1 MGKKRLN
8 RIIMLFLAT
17 AFFATG
23 CASFPGKQLPTYT
36 NNQLPVPAK
45 KIIATYDV
53 KALGIYGA
61 DSKMSAARI
70 DGKIQKI
77 LAPSPIFSD
86 LRSGSGQ
93 SEYHYS
99 FLFRNNGIPPIPVAF
114 LNGFICGFT
123 FGLVPAFARDI
134 YIITVDV
141 KQDGRVLKTYT
152 YQDHMDSWIQIGLL
166 VLTPFYFPITV
177 SDEVIDNMIMNFAF
191 DFSNDVRSGVFL
203 AKQN

>member
-1 MGKKRLN
+1 MRKNRLS
-8 RIIMLFLAT
+8 RIIVPFLAVV
-17 AFFATG
+17 FIATG

-36 NNQLPVPAK
+36 NNQLPIPAK
-45 KIIATYDV
+45 KISATYDV
-53 KALGIYGA
+53 KAFGIHGEDCKVSA
-61 DSKMSAARI
+61 DRI

-77 LAPSPIFSD
+77 LVPSPIFSD

-93 SEYHYS
+93 SDYHYS
-99 FLFRNNGIPPIPVAF
+99 FLFRNDGIPPIPVAF

-134 YIITVDV
+134 FVITVDV

-152 YQDHMDSWIQIGLL
+152 YQDHMDSWIQIGLI

-177 SDEVIDNMIMNFAF
+177 SDEIIDNMIMNFAY
-191 DFSNDVRSGVFL
+191 DFSSDIRSGTYL
-203 AKQN
+203 AKRN

>member
-1 MGKKRLN
+1 MNKSRF
-8 RIIMLFLAT
+8 IQIMMSFIVVVFIT
-17 AFFATG
+17 AG

-36 NNQLPVPAK
+36 NNQLPIPAK
-45 KIIATYDV
+45 KISATYDV
-53 KALGIYGA
+53 KALGIFGE
-61 DSKMSAARI
+61 DDKMSANRI

-86 LRSGSGQ
+86 LKSVSGQ

-99 FLFRNNGIPPIPVAF
+99 FLFRNDGIPPIPVAF

-134 YIITVDV
+134 FIITVDV
-141 KQDGRVLKTYT
+141 KQDGRILKTYT
-152 YQDHMDSWIQIGLL
+152 YKDHMDSWIQIGLI
-166 VLTPFYFPITV
+166 VLTPFYFPITT
-177 SDEVIDNMIMNFAF
+177 SNEVIDNMIMNFAY
-191 DFSNDVRSGVFL
+191 DVSNDFRSGVFL